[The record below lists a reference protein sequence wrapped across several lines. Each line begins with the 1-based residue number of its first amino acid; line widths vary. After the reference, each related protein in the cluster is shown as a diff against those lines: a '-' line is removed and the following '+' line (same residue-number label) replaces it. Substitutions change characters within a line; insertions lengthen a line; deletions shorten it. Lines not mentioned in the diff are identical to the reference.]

1 MKTKV
6 LMVVVVVVVLFASAA
21 LAGPIDWLAGKTGYI
36 SEKNFEQ
43 LKASKDAEIEEL
55 KASKDAEI
63 EKLKASKD
71 AEIEKLKA
79 SKDAEI
85 KRLKEE
91 IQEISQ
97 IQKLNKIMIPITI
110 LISMLLGLWLG
121 RLKIKAT
128 QVAANK

>member
-71 AEIEKLKA
+71 AEI
-79 SKDAEI
+79 